1 MNDIL
6 WGVTVITSGVA
17 LIALWYSLRLG
28 REVRELK
35 RNGSRIEQKIHG
47 MTKQVS
53 EDLAPLRV
61 QLAAVAGGIPVP
73 EELIQKGRLYH
84 DVSAEEA
91 HQEIVQKPE
100 NGSPRLLIV
109 DVRTAKEYAAQHLPE
124 AKLIPMEE
132 LEFRHETEIPRTM
145 EKVFVYCAGGDR
157 SRLACDYLSRLGYMN
172 LYNIKDGIQGW
183 NGPTTGE
190 KPLDFIQIQSKSH
203 VR

>member
-1 MNDIL
+1 MNGIL
-6 WGVTVITSGVA
+6 WVAAVITGGVA
-17 LIALWYSLRLG
+17 LFALGYTVRLG

-35 RNGSRIEQKIHG
+35 RSRYHIDQKIHG

-61 QLAAVAGGIPVP
+61 QLAAVAAGIPVP
-73 EELIQKGRLYH
+73 EELIHQGRLYH
-84 DVSAEEA
+84 DISAEEA
-91 HQEIVQKPE
+91 HQEIVQRQE
-100 NGSPRLLIV
+100 GRSSRMLIV
-109 DVRTAKEYAAQHLPE
+109 DVRTAKEYAAQHLPQ

-132 LEFRHETEIPRTM
+132 LETRHESEIPRTM

-172 LYNIKDGIQGW
+172 LYHIKDGIKGW
-183 NGPTTGE
+183 NGPITGE
-190 KPLDFIQIQSKSH
+190 TPVDFIHIQSKSH

>member
-1 MNDIL
+1 MNSIL
-6 WGVTVITSGVA
+6 WGLTIISGGVA
-17 LIALWYSLRLG
+17 LIALWVSVRLA
-28 REVRELK
+28 RQVRELT
-35 RNGSRIEQKIHG
+35 RNGYRIEQKIHG

-53 EDLAPLRV
+53 EDLAPLRI
-61 QLAAVAGGIPVP
+61 QLAAVAAGIPVP

-84 DVSAEEA
+84 DVSAKEA
-91 HQEIVQKPE
+91 HQEIFQQQE
-100 NGSPRLLIV
+100 GRSSRMLIV

-132 LEFRHETEIPRTM
+132 LESRHESEIPRTM
-145 EKVFVYCAGGDR
+145 EKVFVYCGGGDR

-172 LYNIKDGIQGW
+172 LYNIRDGIHCW

-190 KPLDFIQIQSKSH
+190 TPLDVIQIQSKSH

>member
-6 WGVTVITSGVA
+6 WGVTVITGAVA
-17 LIALWYSLRLG
+17 LMAFLYAIRVG

-35 RNGSRIEQKIHG
+35 QNGFRVEQKIHG
-47 MTKQVS
+47 LTKQVS
-53 EDLAPLRV
+53 EDLASLRV
-61 QLAAVAGGIPVP
+61 QLAAVATGISVP
-73 EELIQKGRLYH
+73 EELIHKGRLYH

-100 NGSPRLLIV
+100 GGSPRLLIV
-109 DVRTAKEYAAQHLPE
+109 DVRTAKEYAAQHLPK

-132 LEFRHETEIPRTM
+132 LESRHEAEIPRTM

-190 KPLDFIQIQSKSH
+190 TPMEFIQIQPKSH